1 MAEEAEAQYASAR
14 KIVANHCSVREN
26 EIIFTR
32 GTTEALNLLAHSF
45 GRAQLNSGDVIALTE
60 MEHHANIVP
69 WQIIGK
75 ELGTTIEVIPI
86 LPDGSLDRDF
96 LSNVL
101 KQKKVRIL
109 SLAISNTLGTIN
121 PLKEI
126 IRKLI
131 RNESV
136 CGRRRSSKRTS

>member
-1 MAEEAEAQYASAR
+1 MNWPKKQRLSTHLR

-101 KQKKVRIL
+101 KQKRFAFFRSACPSPIL
-109 SLAISNTLGTIN
+109 SAQ
-121 PLKEI
+121 
-126 IRKLI
+126 
-131 RNESV
+131 
-136 CGRRRSSKRTS
+136 